1 MTSADDQPAV
11 PRTVRLAGGGIELRP
26 LETEFSVAFDE
37 AIRESAAELKGTVP
51 WWRPDMTVAD
61 QEAWARLTREAWDK
75 GTLYA
80 FVILDPVGALLGA
93 CSLEGVDRQRSSAN
107 LSYWVRTSATGRGI
121 ARTAARLLAGWGV
134 GPLGLHRVEISMVT
148 SNAASRAA
156 AAASGAVAEGVLRNK
171 ARWGGQSRDMAVF
184 SFVPADFRPLNMQQ
198 VSVSQLS

>member
-1 MTSADDQPAV
+1 MSSMASAEEQPAV
-11 PRTVRLAGGGIELRP
+11 SRHVRLADGGIELRP
-26 LETEFSVAFDE
+26 LDTQHAVAFDE

-51 WWRPDMTVAD
+51 WWRPDATVAD
-61 QEAWARLTREAWDK
+61 QEAWARFTRDAWDK

-80 FVILDPVGALLGA
+80 FVVLDLDGTLLGA

-107 LSYWVRTSATGRGI
+107 LSYWVRTSATGRGV

-156 AAASGAVAEGVLRNK
+156 AAACGAVAEGVLRNK
-171 ARWGGQSRDMAVF
+171 ARWAGESHDMAVF
-184 SFVPADFRPLNMQQ
+184 SFIPADFGQ
-198 VSVSQLS
+198 